1 MAAKQRLTKGRT
13 KARQRKMHL
22 IARLL
27 DLPSTVTTVHQIEF
41 MMMTMMLMMM
51 PGVHVMPEPAPA
63 HAGLPEGGGGAG
75 AETAA
80 HWGGGRT
87 PHQAGGAEG
96 AGAQGPGGSSAGHKQ
111 VRYDDVY

>member
-1 MAAKQRLTKGRT
+1 
-13 KARQRKMHL
+13 
-22 IARLL
+22 
-27 DLPSTVTTVHQIEF
+27 
-41 MMMTMMLMMM
+41 MM

-80 HWGGGRT
+80 HRGGGRT
-87 PHQAGGAEG
+87 SHQAGGAEG

-111 VRYDDVY
+111 VMCWVSGGDMSIGT